1 MQIHYYVHRYY
12 EQKAPEP
19 LTIPRPQDCAHG
31 VLNISNPVG
40 DDHVNNGDDCNVLKY
55 RLKNSNRLHYYRCA
69 STRGEATVTATR
81 SETTAT
87 LVVARLAHHCE
98 S

>member
-1 MQIHYYVHRYY
+1 MNKALCRYY

-40 DDHVNNGDDCNVLKY
+40 DDAINNGDDSNVLKY
-55 RLKNSNRLHYYRCA
+55 RLKNSDLLFYYRYA
-69 STRGEATVTATR
+69 STRGEATATATR

>member
-1 MQIHYYVHRYY
+1 MSTTLCRYLIIQNAEDLFVHYEHLNKALCRYY

-40 DDHVNNGDDCNVLKY
+40 DDEINNGDDCNVLILSSKIVTF
-55 RLKNSNRLHYYRCA
+55 
-69 STRGEATVTATR
+69 STITDVRVQGAK
-81 SETTAT
+81 
-87 LVVARLAHHCE
+87 LQ
-98 S
+98 

>member
-1 MQIHYYVHRYY
+1 MSTTLCRYY

-40 DDHVNNGDDCNVLKY
+40 DDHVNNGDDCDVLILSSK
-55 RLKNSNRLHYYRCA
+55 KVTF
-69 STRGEATVTATR
+69 STIADVRVQGAK
-81 SETTAT
+81 
-87 LVVARLAHHCE
+87 LQ
-98 S
+98 